1 MRVQGG
7 TNMSI
12 NIQAKTDVS
21 YLFSSLGSGASGVA
35 GSNFLS
41 DYASIKNG
49 SYAKLM
55 KAYYSENASDSVK
68 TVAKNSKAASTAL
81 SSEESKAYAKV
92 QTNTDAL
99 KESADAL
106 LGKSLFEKKDI
117 TTKDE
122 NGVESTVRDYDKNA
136 IYEAVN
142 NFANDYNSV
151 MKAVTDTDDSTV
163 SRRVTSLT
171 NETVSNQKALNRLGI
186 TMNLDGTLS
195 LNKETFMNAD
205 MSKAKSLFNG
215 NGSYA
220 YQVSAQASLINYAAD
235 NAITK
240 GSSYGVNGAYSSGF
254 SSGNLFN
261 GYF

>member
-1 MRVQGG
+1 
-7 TNMSI
+7 MSI
-12 NIQAKTDVS
+12 HIQEKTDVS
-21 YLFSSLGSGASGVA
+21 YLFSSLGSGAAGVA
-35 GSNFLS
+35 GSNLLS

-68 TVAKNSKAASTAL
+68 TVAKNSKTASNAL

-106 LGKSLFEKKDI
+106 LEKSLFEKKDI

-122 NGVESTVRDYDKNA
+122 NGVENTVKDYDKNG

-142 NFANDYNSV
+142 NFVNDYNAV
-151 MKAVTDTDDSTV
+151 MKAVVDTDDSTV
-163 SRRVTSLT
+163 SRRVNNLT
-171 NETVSNQKALNRLGI
+171 NETVSNRKALNRLGI
-186 TMNLDGTLS
+186 TMKLDGTLS
-195 LNKETFMNAD
+195 LDKETFMNAD
-205 MSKAKSLFNG
+205 MSKAKSLFSG

-235 NAITK
+235 NAVTK
-240 GSSYGVNGAYSSGF
+240 GSSYGINGTYNSAF
-254 SSGNLFN
+254 NNGNLFN